1 MADAEAK
8 IRLLF
13 SSFDV
18 DEGNSLDYD
27 EIKNGMATLPFA
39 PPIRLTK
46 KDFLDITDGGRLC
59 HTRPMNLTCEE
70 FIDVIMTQART
81 LPPPPYCCPYPP
93 PYRTHPLCSS
103 SMSSSRR
110 PAPPLIGKS
119 SCPSDPPSP

>member
-1 MADAEAK
+1 MADVEAK

-59 HTRPMNLTCEE
+59 RTRPMNLTCEE
-70 FIDVIMTQART
+70 FIDVIITQART
-81 LPPPPYCCPYPP
+81 
-93 PYRTHPLCSS
+93 PLV
-103 SMSSSRR
+103 
-110 PAPPLIGKS
+110 GKS
-119 SCPSDPPSP
+119 SCPSAPPSP